1 MKNVTL
7 EEACKNV
14 REKMKEDI
22 YFRFQYENNKNLLEV
37 IFKENVDEVF
47 YEYKSEEEVL
57 IFVKDLLSNEFIKN
71 NVEIEKIEI
80 IPDKTVLVR
89 GNNNLDIDEANAI
102 REIERNISLSIKA
115 FTGYFADV
123 SL

>member
-22 YFRFQYENNKNLLEV
+22 YFRFQYENNKSLLEV

-80 IPDKTVLVR
+80 IPNKTVLVR
-89 GNNNLDIDEANAI
+89 GNNKLDIDEANAI
-102 REIERNISLSIKA
+102 REIERNISLSINA